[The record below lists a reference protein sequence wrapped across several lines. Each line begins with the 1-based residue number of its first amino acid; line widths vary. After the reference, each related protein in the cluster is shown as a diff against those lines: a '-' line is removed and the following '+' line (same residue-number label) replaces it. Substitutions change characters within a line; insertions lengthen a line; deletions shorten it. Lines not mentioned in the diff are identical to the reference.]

1 MLKGGNSSFVRRIPA
16 KRLFKE
22 ASISTGPDWA
32 HFFLV
37 RLDMFGCS
45 VLQQHYAA
53 GGGAAKPCAF
63 REPSGSEETVLD
75 LQAKVKGLEDQLL
88 ERIERERALVAERAA
103 ERERTPLE
111 GKAAENS
118 SRRGSAPAVPLGKS
132 NRKF

>member
-1 MLKGGNSSFVRRIPA
+1 MRKYQAQKVETTVIALYLSQMVQDAADAEARARRQE
-16 KRLFKE
+16 E
-22 ASISTGPDWA
+22 AR
-32 HFFLV
+32 H
-37 RLDMFGCS
+37 
-45 VLQQHYAA
+45 LQ
-53 GGGAAKPCAF
+53 
-63 REPSGSEETVLD
+63 TVLD

-132 NRKF
+132 NRKFEISKLQHVY